1 MSKENILLIISVVL
15 SIVIISFSV
24 YILLTLQ
31 SKKTTDTSTAQQNIQ
46 QEEEV
51 EIEEEIIVEEEEII
65 TEEQEE
71 DIQEVDGVSF
81 SQSAWIPSFDF
92 ENGFKSLKVRK
103 DIIREVN
110 PVLYGLNNDGT
121 LLNRKPTEEAL
132 KNFLQYCKSE
142 GIKVLPTVGSYDFR
156 IMRSV
161 MQSDLYIDRNVQ
173 EIINEIKKYGYDGID
188 IDYEKIRTSE
198 REGYLAFLRKLKDE
212 LEKIDKELSVTVFAK
227 TRDNT
232 QDTLFAQDWV
242 EIGKI
247 ADRVKIMAY
256 DYTLQTSTI
265 PGPIGPINWI
275 EDVLTYANG
284 KIPKEKTFLGI
295 HLYAYLWKE
304 EKASALTYSAV
315 LNILKS
321 VKGGY
326 NTEIGEGYA
335 EYKCSDGSRCVLFYQ
350 TPEGVK
356 ERINIAKKHNLAGVS
371 YWRLGGEVNLLEQ
384 NL

>member
-15 SIVIISFSV
+15 SIIIISFSV
-24 YILLTLQ
+24 YIVLTLQ
-31 SKKTTDTSTAQQNIQ
+31 SKKTKDTDIIQQNIQ
-46 QEEEV
+46 QEQED
-51 EIEEEIIVEEEEII
+51 EEIIVEEEL
-65 TEEQEE
+65 QEE
-71 DIQEVDGVSF
+71 IQEVEGITF

-92 ENGFKSLKVRK
+92 ENGLKSLEARK
-103 DIIREVN
+103 DTIGEVN

-132 KNFLQYCKSE
+132 KNFLQYCELE

-156 IMRSV
+156 IMGSV
-161 MQSDLYIDRNVQ
+161 MQSDVYIDKNVQ
-173 EIINEIKKYGYDGID
+173 EIINEINKYGYDGID
-188 IDYEKIRTSE
+188 IDYERIRTSE
-198 REGYLAFLRKLKDE
+198 RDGYLAFLRKLKDE

-232 QDTLFAQDWV
+232 QDTLYAQDWV

-247 ADRVKIMAY
+247 ADKVKIMAY

-265 PGPIGPINWI
+265 PGPIGPIDWI
-275 EDVLTYANG
+275 EEVLAYAEG
-284 KIPKEKTFLGI
+284 KIPKEKTILGI

-315 LNILKS
+315 LNILKN
-321 VKGGY
+321 VKGEY

-350 TPEGVK
+350 TPQGIK
-356 ERINIAKKHNLAGVS
+356 DRIDIAKKHNIAGVT
-371 YWRLGGEVNLLEQ
+371 YWRLGGESDLL
-384 NL
+384 NH